1 MPKFAIYNIDNQYK
15 TIRIMKTAY
24 IFFADGFEE
33 IEALSSVDVLRRAG
47 MNVVTVSVH
56 DDTLVTGA
64 HGVPVEA
71 DALFEDLDFADA
83 QWLILPGGMP
93 GASNLRDCEPLCEL
107 LQQHNAQGGY
117 IAAICASPS
126 IVLGPL
132 GLLKEHE
139 AVCYPGMGATLNC
152 RAAREDMVVVS
163 GNIITGKGPA
173 AASHFA
179 LAIVAMT
186 EGEDKAREVAA
197 GMLL

>member
-1 MPKFAIYNIDNQYK
+1 M
-15 TIRIMKTAY
+15 TETMKTAY

-71 DALFEDLDFADA
+71 DALFDELDYADA

-93 GASNLRDCEPLCEL
+93 GATNLRNCEPLCDL
-107 LQQHNAQGGY
+107 LLEHYRKGGY
-117 IAAICASPS
+117 IAAICASPA
-126 IVLGPL
+126 IVFGPL
-132 GLLKEHE
+132 GLLKDHE

-152 RAAREDMVVVS
+152 RAASDEMVVVS
-163 GNIITGKGPA
+163 GNVVTGKGPA
-173 AASHFA
+173 AASQFA

-186 EGEDKAREVAA
+186 EGVDKAQEVAA